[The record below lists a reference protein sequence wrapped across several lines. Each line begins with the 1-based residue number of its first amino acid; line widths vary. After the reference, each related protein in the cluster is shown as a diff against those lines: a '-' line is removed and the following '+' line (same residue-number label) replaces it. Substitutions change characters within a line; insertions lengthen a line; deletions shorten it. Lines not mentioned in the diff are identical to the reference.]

1 MKTAVLFACFFSFLG
16 MSSLA
21 AARSLEDAQVV
32 QALPTGDFSV
42 GIGSILKVDS
52 KPQILL
58 GELVNHDGTWNSLMV
73 LDPSS
78 ATVSYVQA
86 TQSPTPPQ
94 GLQTVLKLYPQQG
107 GTCTGYALDDYLL
120 QLNLSGFT
128 GSGDLAK
135 DVSTEE
141 GRTGLL
147 ADAINQ
153 YYLVLQHRFSILG
166 IMNSYGKKYGFSCT
180 KKTFDDL
187 AKAQDYVKTAAQTGS
202 PVLISFNVGMDMT
215 NGPFKLQKSDSKDA
229 EDIRLW
235 LPRRV
240 GERNGGGHSVVA
252 VGGFSV
258 NQNDYLV
265 MLDSDWD
272 LPRVWDLHEALS
284 DRTAIDEVEF
294 YTCH

>member
-1 MKTAVLFACFFSFLG
+1 MTTLPAGAQSP
-16 MSSLA
+16 
-21 AARSLEDAQVV
+21 EPAQVI
-32 QALPTGDFSV
+32 QAIPVGGFPV
-42 GIGSILKVDS
+42 GIGSVLKVDS
-52 KPQILL
+52 KSQILL
-58 GELVNHDGTWNSLMV
+58 GELVNHDGSLNSLMA
-73 LDPSS
+73 LDPS
-78 ATVSYVQA
+78 AKTVSYISASEIPGPVK
-86 TQSPTPPQ
+86 
-94 GLQTVLKLYPQQG
+94 GMQTVLKLYPQQG

-128 GSGDLAK
+128 GNGDLAT

-187 AKAQDYVKTAAQTGS
+187 AKAQDYVKSSVQSGS
-202 PVLISFNVGMDMT
+202 PVLISFNVGMTMT
-215 NGPFKLQKSDSKDA
+215 DGPFKLQKTDAKDP
-229 EDIRLW
+229 EDGRLW

-252 VGGFSV
+252 VADVSA

-272 LPRVWDLHEALS
+272 LPRIWDLNEALS